1 MRRIAL
7 VFALLTALLAPASVA
22 AGSDKCS
29 LTISPTS
36 GSPTDVFRFTVS
48 NVPVDPNGGSVE
60 ARIDVR
66 RLGTREGSVYFV
78 FLIPG
83 VTEFYVDHNYA
94 YPEEPAPDPLAT
106 GRYLVEVTTPHMSG
120 PTACHSIGRMDVR

>member
-7 VFALLTALLAPASVA
+7 VFALLAALLAPASVS

-36 GSPTDVFRFTVS
+36 GSPTDVYRFTVS
-48 NVPVDPNGGSVE
+48 DVPVDPAGGSVE
-60 ARIDVR
+60 ARIDIR

-83 VTEFYVDHNYA
+83 VTQFYVDHNA
-94 YPEEPAPDPLAT
+94 AAPEEPAPDPLPV
-106 GRYLVEVTTPHMSG
+106 GRYLVEVVTPHLSG
-120 PTACHSIGRMDVR
+120 PTACHAMGQFVVR

>member
-7 VFALLTALLAPASVA
+7 IFALLAALLAPASVS
-22 AGSDKCS
+22 AGSDRCS
-29 LTISPTS
+29 LSISPTS

-48 NVPVDPNGGSVE
+48 NVPVDPAGGAVE
-60 ARIDVR
+60 ARIDIR

-83 VTEFYVDHNYA
+83 VTQFYLDHNGA
-94 YPEEPAPDPLAT
+94 APEEPAPDPLPT
-106 GRYLVEVTTPHMSG
+106 GRYLVEVVTPHLSG
-120 PTACHSIGRMDVR
+120 PTACHAMGHFVVR

>member
-7 VFALLTALLAPASVA
+7 AVALLAALLAPGSVA
-22 AGSDKCS
+22 AGSDTCS
-29 LTISPTS
+29 LAISPTE
-36 GSPTDVFRFTVS
+36 GSPTDVYRFTVT

-60 ARIDVR
+60 ARIDIR

-83 VTEFYVDHNYA
+83 ITEFYVDHNLA
-94 YPEEPAPDPLAT
+94 PPEEPASDPLAT
-106 GRYLVEVTTPHMSG
+106 GRYLVEVRTPHLSG
-120 PTACHSIGRMDVR
+120 PSACHAMGQFVVR

>member
-7 VFALLTALLAPASVA
+7 VIALLAVMLVPGPVA
-22 AGSDKCS
+22 AASDRCS
-29 LTISPTS
+29 FTISPTS
-36 GSPTDVFRFTVS
+36 RSPTDVYRIAVS
-48 NVPVDPNGGSVE
+48 NVPVYDNGGSVE
-60 ARIDVR
+60 AQINIR

-94 YPEEPAPDPLAT
+94 YPEEPAPDPLAA
-106 GRYLVEVTTPHMSG
+106 GRYLVEVTTPHISG
-120 PTACHSIGRMDVR
+120 PETCHAVGQFIVG

>member
-7 VFALLTALLAPASVA
+7 VFALLATMLIPGAAT
-22 AGSDKCS
+22 AGSERCS
-29 LTISPTS
+29 FTISPTS
-36 GSPTDVFRFTVS
+36 GSPTDVYRIAVS
-48 NVPVDPNGGSVE
+48 NVPVDPNGGSIEV
-60 ARIDVR
+60 RIDIR

-106 GRYLVEVTTPHMSG
+106 GRYHVEVITPHLSG
-120 PTACHSIGRMDVR
+120 ANACHAVGQFVVG

>member
-1 MRRIAL
+1 MRHIAL
-7 VFALLTALLAPASVA
+7 VLALLAALLAPASVA
-22 AGSDKCS
+22 AGSDNCL

-36 GSPTDVFRFTVS
+36 GSPTNVYRLTVS

-60 ARIDVR
+60 ARIDIR

-94 YPEEPAPDPLAT
+94 SPEEPAPDPLAA
-106 GRYLVEVTTPHMSG
+106 GRYLVEVRTPHLSG
-120 PTACHSIGRMDVR
+120 PTACHAMGQFVVR

>member
-7 VFALLTALLAPASVA
+7 VFALLAALLAPASVS
-22 AGSDKCS
+22 AGSEKCS
-29 LTISPTS
+29 LRISPTS
-36 GSPTDVFRFTVS
+36 GSPTDVYRFTVA
-48 NVPVDPNGGSVE
+48 NVPVYANGGSVE
-60 ARIDVR
+60 ARIDIR

-83 VTEFYVDHNYA
+83 VTEFYIDHNYA

-106 GRYLVEVTTPHMSG
+106 GRYLVEVTTPHLSG
-120 PTACHSIGRMDVR
+120 PDACHAIGQFVVR